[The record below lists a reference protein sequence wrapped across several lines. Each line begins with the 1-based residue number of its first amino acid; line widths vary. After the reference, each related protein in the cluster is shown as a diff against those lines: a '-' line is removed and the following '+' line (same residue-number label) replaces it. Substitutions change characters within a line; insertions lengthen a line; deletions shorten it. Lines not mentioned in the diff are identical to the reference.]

1 MDEQAFHKTRLSS
14 DLLPCVFEKSIL
26 AGCAQ
31 CSLSKRWALAEREM
45 VVCTVTVAQI
55 NCTTLESLTRE
66 RARFALRLTGGETPI
81 THAKAMRMQ
90 CGSVIGL
97 QKALAAPAND
107 VHALVN
113 AAQANGASLLDLPWA
128 DIVSEI
134 VAWLPRRRAPP
145 K

>member
-1 MDEQAFHKTRLSS
+1 MDEQAFQQARLSS

-31 CSLSKRWALAEREM
+31 CTLSRRRALAEREV
-45 VVCTVTVAQI
+45 VVCTLAVAQI
-55 NCTTLESLTRE
+55 NCTTLGNLTRE
-66 RARFALRLTGGETPI
+66 RARFALRLTGCDVPV

-97 QKALAAPAND
+97 QKAFAAPVND

-128 DIVSEI
+128 EIVSQI
-134 VAWLPRRRAPP
+134 VAWQPRRRAPP